1 MNNKFRSRRP
11 EARRRRTEVRN
22 PMGRYVNWRRAV
34 GISHLRLDSL
44 ALARLPGG
52 SSQNSKVG
60 ATTGSEYHMICNVIF
75 SEIRKNAGFRG
86 NMKVFTKVA
95 IIPLIS
101 VQKEARVGGRGSSQ
115 DLQCDFIGGRTIWTF
130 QTDNSHEYTAVAAG
144 DKSKVRS
151 PMSKVGG
158 GGAEGPDSKS
168 ESRRRGSLC
177 SSWAC
182 SLFQRRL
189 TASALDRSAARS
201 WWLEGR

>member
-1 MNNKFRSRRP
+1 MGKRRRAAALQDADATRLRHQRNQRILRNQRHLRNLRHQRCKVLSGDARSRSMNNKFRSRRP

-144 DKSKVRS
+144 DKSKVR
-151 PMSKVGG
+151 
-158 GGAEGPDSKS
+158 
-168 ESRRRGSLC
+168 R
-177 SSWAC
+177 
-182 SLFQRRL
+182 
-189 TASALDRSAARS
+189 
-201 WWLEGR
+201 